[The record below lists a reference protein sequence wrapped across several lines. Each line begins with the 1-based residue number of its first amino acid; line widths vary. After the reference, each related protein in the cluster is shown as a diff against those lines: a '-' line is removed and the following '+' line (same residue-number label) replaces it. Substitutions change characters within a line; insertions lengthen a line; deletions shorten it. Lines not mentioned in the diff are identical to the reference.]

1 MPHIVKINQIQSITH
16 DVNQYIVDKPSGY
29 SFLPGQA
36 TDVAINQEEWK
47 EEKRP
52 FSFTALPDADHLEF
66 VIKSYHDHDGVT
78 HQLDQLKVGDELILE
93 DSWGAIQYNGKGV
106 FIAGG
111 AGVTPFIG
119 IFRWLEAEGKV
130 DGNSLIFANKTSK
143 DIILESYFRE
153 LLGDHFISILS
164 EEKNSGSENGRI
176 DSDFLKKH
184 INDFSQKFYVCG
196 PDQMV
201 KDISDQLKKLGADP
215 DGITFEE

>member
-16 DVNQYIVDKPSGY
+16 DVNRYIVDKPSGY

>member
-16 DVNQYIVDKPSGY
+16 DVNRYVVEKPTGY

-36 TDVAINQEEWK
+36 TEVAINQEEWK

-52 FSFTALPDADHLEF
+52 FSFTALPDAGHLEF
-66 VIKSYHDHDGVT
+66 VIKSYHDHEGVT
-78 HQLDQLKVGDELILE
+78 HQLDQLKVGDELIL
-93 DSWGAIQYNGKGV
+93 DDAWGAIQYNGKGV

-130 DGNSLIFANKTSK
+130 AGNSLIFANKTSK

-153 LLGDHFISILS
+153 LLGDNFISILS
-164 EEKNSGSENGRI
+164 DENTSGNEHGRI
-176 DSDFLKKH
+176 DIDFLKMH
-184 INDFSQKFYVCG
+184 IHDFSQKFYVCG

-201 KDISDQLKKLGADP
+201 KDISDQLEKLGADS